1 MQSKEKILL
10 TFTTVNNSEAKLEFM
25 NKNTVPNMPV
35 WAAILASTSLSFLY
49 REYEIRKEWTHKPL
63 ENSSLYTNIVVDF
76 FDKKPNH

>member
-49 REYEIRKEWTHKPL
+49 REYEIRK
-63 ENSSLYTNIVVDF
+63 
-76 FDKKPNH
+76 